1 MLGSLYENKILSESL
16 FSYSDVASSTHSS
29 LNSSPIKQFLRQLW
43 KVVTVKSSKKIQDPE
58 FPDQPVENINV
69 EIHNVDRFYPL
80 KNISSI
86 TEAIRKRY
94 EEPTDIGTSH
104 LLFNPFSHGLSS
116 IVFNYK
122 NSTYLKLGASDT
134 CNDMFED
141 AQIYK
146 QGLCTK
152 RARSNILLAMNYS
165 SKIYRKLFDY
175 FKQGKAPLSVLV
187 HHVMLYDYYSEE
199 FQDVLWSATQC
210 HVMHQ
215 VRLNRAS
222 LLQARACYQKLGDIR
237 MYFIDPVDMYVP
249 PDSLNWLIVCTKNF
263 QALVQLRHTMD
274 AKKLFQRRS
283 KYLALAQ
290 FATSSC
296 DLSWLCM
303 MLSIGRNACAFPIHG
318 YLSAKKVLYPSII
331 PDNVFCMRQVDSVL
345 FKEIH
350 SMHQFLEFQGR
361 LFMDLQDCQ
370 TFHREYEIYHCYRT
384 GKPLYENYE
393 EKARGDDPFVMKS
406 YPKTNF
412 ELAINSNKEII
423 EKYKQVFEYK
433 RNVLLKPVLV
443 GNLQKAS
450 RIH

>member
-1 MLGSLYENKILSESL
+1 MLGDIYGNRL
-16 FSYSDVASSTHSS
+16 FSQNLLSYSDIASSTHSS
-29 LNSSPIKQFLRQLW
+29 LTSSPIKQFLHQLW
-43 KVVTVKSSKKIQDPE
+43 KVVTVKGSKTVEEPE
-58 FPDQPVENINV
+58 FPDQPVQNINV

-80 KNISSI
+80 RYISSI
-86 TEAIRKRY
+86 TEPMRKRY
-94 EEPTDIGTSH
+94 EEPTDITSSD

-116 IVFNYK
+116 IVFSYK
-122 NSTYLKLGASDT
+122 KSTYLKLGASDNY
-134 CNDMFED
+134 NDMFED

-146 QGLCTK
+146 YGLCMK

-165 SKIYRKLFDY
+165 SKIYLKLSDY
-175 FKQGKAPLSVLV
+175 FKHGKAPLSVLV
-187 HHVMLYDYYSEE
+187 HHVMLYEYYPEE
-199 FQDVLWSATQC
+199 FQDVLWSATQF

-237 MYFIDPVDMYVP
+237 MYFIDPADMYVP
-249 PDSLNWLIVCTKNF
+249 PDSLNWLIICTKDF
-263 QALVQLRHTMD
+263 QGLIQLKRTMD

-283 KYLALAQ
+283 KHLTLAQ
-290 FATSSC
+290 FATSSS

-303 MLSIGRNACAFPIHG
+303 MLSIGRNARALPIHG

-350 SMHQFLEFQGR
+350 SIHQFLEFQGR

-384 GKPLYENYE
+384 GKPLYESYE
-393 EKARGDDPFVMKS
+393 EKARGDDPFVMRS
-406 YPKTNF
+406 YPKMNF
-412 ELAINSNKEII
+412 EVSINSNKDII

-433 RNVLLKPVLV
+433 RNSLLRPVLV
-443 GNLQKAS
+443 GNGQKAS
-450 RIH
+450 